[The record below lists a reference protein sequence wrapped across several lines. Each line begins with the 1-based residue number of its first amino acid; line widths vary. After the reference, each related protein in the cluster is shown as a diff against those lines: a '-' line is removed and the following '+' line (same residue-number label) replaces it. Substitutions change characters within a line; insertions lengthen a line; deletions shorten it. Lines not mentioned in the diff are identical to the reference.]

1 MNEHPQ
7 ITAVEAS
14 AGSGKTYSLAKHYI
28 KLLMQDYKTVGPNSF
43 MGILAVTFTNKA
55 SYEMKQRILRMLKSA
70 EFDSFSDQEEK
81 NELLSYW
88 GVDQQTAKKLSIA
101 FLDAIINNYSHFQ
114 VRTID
119 SFINNVIMACS
130 FDIDLPSHF
139 DIEHDYKPYLSRA
152 LDSLIDDADDD
163 EKIRGKFTA
172 FLDRFLNI
180 EQKVNWYP
188 HKDILETV
196 VNLYNDASTHGGK
209 FRASGQSAGIIHVKR
224 NEFKK
229 LVEEL
234 SRMIPQGANANLK
247 KGIEKAVLMADVPG
261 LEIAKLSKYFQ
272 RDEFQVNAGHD
283 VPSEVEKIWK
293 NIRKS
298 LKDICEADSFTQ
310 FDTYID
316 IYNMMTAR
324 FRELSRR
331 DRILFL
337 PELNRIA
344 RGVFEETDIHVP
356 ELYFRLAARI
366 RHYLLDE
373 FQDTNDL
380 QWSNFKPM
388 IDEAISSGGSF
399 FYVGDKKQS
408 IYRFRGANSALFDE
422 VKGEFPGYLLDKREL
437 EDNWRSAKEIIEFNN
452 CVFSKENIDSFVAPL
467 AEEISGLEKIVHDV
481 FRNTKQNTVKTSLR
495 GSVKVEHVDDG
506 DEEAEEII
514 KKRTIEEAKALSSVH
529 GLSNVCILCRDNS
542 EVEDIST
549 WLIEAGISVQSE
561 KTLNIK
567 ENPLIKELISFLGF
581 LDSLVDDTAFAS
593 FISGMMFSK
602 ASGIS
607 QAEIG
612 EFLFDNRSDKREI
625 KVPLYKSFKKKYG
638 SQWGEYIQ
646 DLSRTVGFIP
656 LYEFLIR
663 IMERYKVL
671 ENFPEDH
678 AYFMRLLDIIS
689 DKEDKLQTVA
699 EFLEFFEGTKE
710 NIYVSGAGSDAVK
723 VMTIHKAKGL
733 EFASVIIPFLKMEPK
748 IGGPR
753 KKSYVVAKT
762 GKDLRLV
769 RLKKEYVGYSEVLE
783 RIYNAEY
790 IKSFCDELNNVY
802 VALTRPVQDLV
813 VFIPPKAGKSKNIV
827 RGLVVPTSGSA
838 NNRSGG
844 SRPAA
849 TGSAEQSKII
859 RIYPDKLGDPISL
872 IKGEDFTEKAIS
884 KRQSRVLGSIA
895 HYLLSKIT
903 DTSQSLTDEAV
914 ESAKK
919 LYPYADILVPRKWV
933 EALLKNKKT
942 AVFFNPGDEVYTE
955 KEVVNSKGEMNRIDR
970 LIVKKD
976 EVWVIDFKSSDD
988 GARDHYSQI
997 KRYEDALK
1005 QIYKRSKVR
1014 GFLIYFDTCQAEEV
1028 DG

>member
-1 MNEHPQ
+1 MNAHPQ
-7 ITAVEAS
+7 IIAVEAS

-28 KLLMQDYKTVGPNSF
+28 KLLMQDYKTEGPNSF
-43 MGILAVTFTNKA
+43 TGILAVTFTNKA
-55 SYEMKQRILRMLKSA
+55 SYEMKQRILGMLKTV
-70 EFDSFSDQEEK
+70 ELDSFKGPDEK
-81 NELLSYW
+81 KELLSYW
-88 GVDQQTAKKLSIA
+88 GVDLATAKKMSIA
-101 FLDAIINNYSHFQ
+101 FLDAIIGNYTHFQ

-130 FDIDLPSHF
+130 FEMDLPSHF
-139 DIEHDYKPYLSRA
+139 DIEHDYKPYLSQA

-163 EKIRGKFTA
+163 EAIRGKFTA

-188 HKDILETV
+188 QKDILETV
-196 VNLYNDASTHGGK
+196 VSLYNDASTYGGK
-209 FRASGQSAGIIHVKR
+209 FKASGQGTEIIHIKR
-224 NEFKK
+224 NEFKDLIGK
-229 LVEEL
+229 L
-234 SRMIPQGANANLK
+234 SKIIPAGTNANLK
-247 KGIEKAVLMADVPG
+247 KGIEKAAAMVSDSG
-261 LEIAKLSKYFQ
+261 LDIARLSKYFQ
-272 RDEFQVNAGHD
+272 RDDYQVNAGHD
-283 VPSEVEKIWK
+283 VPLEVEKLWK
-293 NIRKS
+293 KIRKE

-344 RGVFEETDIHVP
+344 RGVFEEADIHVP
-356 ELYFRLAARI
+356 DLYFRLAARI

-422 VKGEFPGYLLDKREL
+422 VKGEFPGYQLDERDL
-437 EDNWRSAKEIIEFNN
+437 EDNWRSAKEIVEFNN
-452 CVFSKENIDSFVAPL
+452 SVFSKDNIDSFLAPL
-467 AEEISGLEKIVHDV
+467 TEEISGLEDAVHNV
-481 FRNTKQNTVKTSLR
+481 FRNTKQNTVKTSVK
-495 GSVKVEHVDDG
+495 GSVKAEYIDDG
-506 DEEAEEII
+506 DEEAEELI
-514 KKRTIEEAKALSSVH
+514 KKKTIEETKVFSSIN

-542 EVEDIST
+542 EVEDVSS
-549 WLIEAGISVQSE
+549 WLIEAGIPVQSE

-567 ENPLIKELISFLGF
+567 ENPLIKELISFLMF

-593 FISGMMFSK
+593 FISGRMLSK
-602 ASGIS
+602 ASGIE
-607 QAEIG
+607 QGDIG
-612 EFLFDNRSDKREI
+612 EFLFDNRSDK
-625 KVPLYKSFKKKYG
+625 KTNKAPLYKSFKKKYN
-638 SQWGEYIQ
+638 SQWGQYIQ
-646 DLSRTVGFIP
+646 DLSRKVGFIP
-656 LYEFLIR
+656 LYEFVII
-663 IMERYKVL
+663 IMDRFNVL

-678 AYFMRLLDIIS
+678 AYFMKLLELIS
-689 DKEDKLQTVA
+689 EKEKKLQTVA
-699 EFLEFFEGTKE
+699 EFLEFFEGAKE

-733 EFASVIIPFLKMEPK
+733 EFTSVIIPFLKMEPK
-748 IGGPR
+748 ISGPR

-762 GKDLRLV
+762 GQDLRLV
-769 RLKKEYVGYSEVLE
+769 RLRKEYNGYSDVLE

-802 VALTRPVQDLV
+802 VALTRPINNLV
-813 VFIPPKAGKSKNIV
+813 VFIPPKAGRTKNIV
-827 RGLVVPTSGSA
+827 RGLVIPSAPSGHLPLGKGE
-838 NNRSGG
+838 N
-844 SRPAA
+844 
-849 TGSAEQSKII
+849 AENDVNIMHI
-859 RIYPDKLGDPISL
+859 HPDRLGDPISL
-872 IKGEDFTEKAIS
+872 IKGEDFTENAIS
-884 KRQSRVLGSIA
+884 KRQSRVLGNVA
-895 HYLLSKIT
+895 HCLLSKIT
-903 DTSQSLTDEAV
+903 DAAHPLTDEIMEA
-914 ESAKK
+914 ARKQF
-919 LYPYADILVPRKWV
+919 PYADIAIPKKWV
-933 EALLKNKKT
+933 EKLLKNKKT
-942 AVFFNPGDEVYTE
+942 AAFFETGDEAYTE

-988 GARDHYSQI
+988 NIRDHYSQI